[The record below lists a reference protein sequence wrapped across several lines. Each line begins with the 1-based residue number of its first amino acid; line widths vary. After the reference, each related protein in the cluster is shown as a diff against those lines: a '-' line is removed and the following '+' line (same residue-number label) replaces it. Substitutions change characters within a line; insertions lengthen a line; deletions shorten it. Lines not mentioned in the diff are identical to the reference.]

1 LNINKAELIDAII
14 IKLKKRVPGKWFGY
28 YFAESSKLLV
38 MRCSEKEFQNK
49 YRCTSQGYDFIY

>member
-38 MRCSEKEFQNK
+38 MRCSERVF
-49 YRCTSQGYDFIY
+49 